1 MCPLLLQQ
9 YGEDVAILAGDAL
22 LSFSFEHIA
31 RATPTVSAE
40 RVLRVS
46 MLQMSTSWSLGAAG
60 MWHSS
65 GKPLHLSCGGRASD
79 TTHCSL

>member
-1 MCPLLLQQ
+1 MPAAVSPQGWPDTCLLLLQQ

-31 RATPTVSAE
+31 RATPSVSAE

-46 MLQMSTSWSLGAAG
+46 RLQCLPAGADA
-60 MWHSS
+60 
-65 GKPLHLSCGGRASD
+65 LL
-79 TTHCSL
+79 

>member
-1 MCPLLLQQ
+1 MCLLLLQQ
-9 YGEDVAILAGDAL
+9 FGEDVAILAGDAL

-46 MLQMSTSWSLGAAG
+46 RLQCLPAGAYE
-60 MWHSS
+60 
-65 GKPLHLSCGGRASD
+65 LL
-79 TTHCSL
+79 